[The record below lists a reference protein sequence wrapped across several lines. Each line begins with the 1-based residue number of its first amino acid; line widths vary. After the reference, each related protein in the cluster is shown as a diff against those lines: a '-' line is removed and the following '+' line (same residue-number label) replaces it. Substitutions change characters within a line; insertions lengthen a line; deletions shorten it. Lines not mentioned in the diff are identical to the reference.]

1 VKPFSYLLKNYL
13 SDFLKTLP
21 YSSSATSFQFQELS
35 EEKNKMG
42 NILDELKEII
52 AIPCDE
58 CNGVGFVFWGNE
70 NNYDVETCDCQF
82 DETEL
87 I

>member
-1 VKPFSYLLKNYL
+1 
-13 SDFLKTLP
+13 
-21 YSSSATSFQFQELS
+21 
-35 EEKNKMG
+35 MG